1 MVGPKGRHG
10 SGTGKTTVGK
20 VLVPKASCRE
30 VNRGVGLVWW
40 RLQQRV
46 QRGTRQKGIVS
57 ATRREENRSVGKIVV
72 AVLRSIKSCV
82 VDLATVVMRWSE

>member
-1 MVGPKGRHG
+1 MCHADPAFFFNVCFVLFVSAVDQWSGQG

-40 RLQQRV
+40 RLQ
-46 QRGTRQKGIVS
+46 
-57 ATRREENRSVGKIVV
+57 
-72 AVLRSIKSCV
+72 
-82 VDLATVVMRWSE
+82 